1 MAQPRR
7 AHLVRVWFRDRAD
20 ALTFGRAV
28 GARLREYH
36 AAGVQVKYDA
46 RRPVGRK
53 PLRARDHGA
62 TDSE

>member
-1 MAQPRR
+1 M
-7 AHLVRVWFRDRAD
+7 
-20 ALTFGRAV
+20 TFGKAV
-28 GARLREYH
+28 GARLLEYH

-53 PLRARDHGA
+53 PLRVMDHGA